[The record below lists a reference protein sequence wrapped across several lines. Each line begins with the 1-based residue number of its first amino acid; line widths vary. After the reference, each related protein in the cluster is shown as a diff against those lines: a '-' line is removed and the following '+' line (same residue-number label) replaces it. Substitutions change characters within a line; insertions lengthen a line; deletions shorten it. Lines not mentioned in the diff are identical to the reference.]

1 MLLTLALVVGVRSR
15 AAAVGLAE
23 LVSEFVDQFDPQVA
37 PHPIAAQHALEVL
50 EDLLAGT
57 APGPRPREAGVE
69 GLKRLGGRQQA
80 LAPALPPAQ
89 LQRRALDPHHGP
101 PFMRGQERAL
111 YPPAIARGALT
122 TTIGPIPEQL
132 PGRLVRLQPLAK
144 LTVFRARARQH
155 AHEAPLSD
163 TRKHV
168 FGGFTKCCYPLQ
180 KFDTDPERRLA
191 VIIDGDASAEKWI
204 KPARNQFRID
214 YRSGEAYEPDFVVE
228 TKTRML
234 ICEVK
239 AQNELDDATVKAKAA
254 AATKWCNTATEHA
267 PGGGTKPW
275 GYLLIPDDQ
284 IRGHATVDGL
294 VAKFATS

>member
-1 MLLTLALVVGVRSR
+1 DQGLDEQDQEVEVEQGFDSAFVLEEHWGDLEDGLALGEALLDGGLALVGLEDLGIGEGAIVAQERIHAVGFAVVGDGGLIDREAYLPVLLALALVVGVRSR
-15 AAAVGLAE
+15 AAAAGLAE

-89 LQRRALDPHHGP
+89 LPRRALAPTHGP

-132 PGRLVRLQPLAK
+132 PGRLVRLQPLTE
-144 LTVFRARARQH
+144 LTVLPARARKH
-155 AHEAPLSD
+155 AHAAPAA
-163 TRKHV
+163 
-168 FGGFTKCCYPLQ
+168 P
-180 KFDTDPERRLA
+180 
-191 VIIDGDASAEKWI
+191 IDMIHG
-204 KPARNQFRID
+204 RFR
-214 YRSGEAYEPDFVVE
+214 
-228 TKTRML
+228 
-234 ICEVK
+234 
-239 AQNELDDATVKAKAA
+239 
-254 AATKWCNTATEHA
+254 
-267 PGGGTKPW
+267 
-275 GYLLIPDDQ
+275 
-284 IRGHATVDGL
+284 
-294 VAKFATS
+294 AKFTVRDI